1 MIRWIRLNS
10 TTWKEGRKM
19 NGKFDSIFLS
29 ARRRLVRGVGSCL
42 FLIVLVLFLASGCA
56 PVGPNYVK
64 PDMDTANQWNAALAD
79 GLVSAPPDPKT
90 MAAWWKTLEDPVL
103 SKIMGISLEGSLD
116 LREAR
121 ARVREARARRGI
133 NEAGLFPRI
142 DTSGSFTKSRS
153 SENAGSG
160 TESKLYAAGFDAGWE
175 LDVFGGIRRSIE
187 AADAELSAAR
197 ENFYSV
203 LVSLLGEIALNY
215 IEVRTYQTRLQVA
228 EANIGIQEETYE
240 LTKSR
245 FEAGLVDELPVKQA
259 LYNLESTRARI
270 PALRIGLQAAMYRL
284 AVLAGDRPGALDP
297 LLEKPQPVPVP
308 PVTVA
313 VGTPAETLRNRPDIK
328 RAERLL
334 AAQSARIGVAVSDLY
349 PRFTLPGSIGLE
361 SISSTTLFNRGSHA
375 WRIAPGVTWN
385 VFDAGAIRN
394 NIAAQ
399 TAIEEQYLAQ
409 YETAILTALEEVENA
424 MVAYAEEQLRRERLV
439 KAMEAARD
447 AMRLSRDRFSAGL
460 VDFSNVLIAQASLL
474 NFEDQLAESDGAVTS
489 DLVRLY
495 KALGG
500 GWQSFAPEA
509 SVELIAEENAPRS
522 NQ

>member
-1 MIRWIRLNS
+1 
-10 TTWKEGRKM
+10 M
-19 NGKFDSIFLS
+19 NGKFDSTSVS
-29 ARRRLVRGVGSCL
+29 ARRKVVRGAGSCL
-42 FLIVLVLFLASGCA
+42 LLIALISLLASGCA

-64 PDMDTANQWNAALAD
+64 PDVDMENEWDAALAD
-79 GLVSAPPDPKT
+79 GLVSAPPDPET
-90 MAAWWKTLEDPVL
+90 MAAWWETLNDPVL
-103 SKIMGISLEGSLD
+103 SRIMGISLEGALD

-121 ARVREARARRGI
+121 SRVREARARRGI
-133 NEAGLFPRI
+133 SEAALFPAV
-142 DTSGSFTKSRS
+142 DSSGSFTKSKS

-160 TESKLYAAGFDAGWE
+160 AESKLYSAGFDAGWE
-175 LDVFGGIRRSIE
+175 LDVFGGIRRSVE
-187 AADAELSAAR
+187 AADAELTAAR
-197 ENFYSV
+197 EDFYSV

-215 IEVRTYQTRLQVA
+215 VEVRTFQARLQVA
-228 EANIGIQEETYE
+228 EGNIGIQEETYE

-270 PALRIGLQAAMYRL
+270 PALRIGLKAAMNRL

-297 LLEKPQPVPVP
+297 LLENPRPIPVP
-308 PVTVA
+308 PVSVA

-349 PRFTLPGSIGLE
+349 PRFNLIGSIGLE
-361 SISSTTLFNRGSHA
+361 SISSAAFLEWGSHA

-385 VFDAGAIRN
+385 AFDAGAIRN

-399 TAIEEQYLAQ
+399 TAIEEQYLAR
-409 YETAILTALEEVENA
+409 YEAAILTALEEVENA
-424 MVAYAEEQLRRERLV
+424 MVAYAEEQLRRELL
-439 KAMEAARD
+439 KSAMENARD

-489 DLVRLY
+489 DFVRLY

-500 GWQSFAPEA
+500 GWQSFAPEGGA
-509 SVELIAEENAPRS
+509 GLVEVENAAGAEK
-522 NQ
+522 